1 MFFCLIGLY
10 ILSTSNSFLK
20 NIKKV
25 KVFGNKP
32 YPRMERVKMLIEF
45 WITRYKPNLILAVL
59 ITSDSGFFTPIH
71 SNHIL
76 FIIRTT
82 FIPKIWI
89 PTDQNLSY
97 VSIYLS
103 ILWTMG
109 PQILQTQTGRLTSYS
124 KNIHDPPISKLMSC
138 ASDMLTF
145 SKIMLKSSKLGTNYR
160 YLENCEWVGSLK
172 VRGGPFSRNDY
183 LLSSQDTL

>member
-25 KVFGNKP
+25 NVFGNKP

-59 ITSDSGFFTPIH
+59 ITSDSGFFTTIH

-103 ILWTMG
+103 ILWTM
-109 PQILQTQTGRLTSYS
+109 I
-124 KNIHDPPISKLMSC
+124 
-138 ASDMLTF
+138 
-145 SKIMLKSSKLGTNYR
+145 
-160 YLENCEWVGSLK
+160 
-172 VRGGPFSRNDY
+172 
-183 LLSSQDTL
+183 LLSTAIPWLTWFPTTWFFITRCFILVQKKFL